1 MKHDNAT
8 TQTFR
13 RGDHVRLSGLRYG
26 TYDGEIGRVVGDLA
40 PVKGHPAYAV
50 DMGDVVVAALE
61 ADMSAAEPPK
71 DRQIPRWEA

>member
-13 RGDHVRLSGLRYG
+13 CGSYVRLSGLCYG

-40 PVKGHPAYAV
+40 PVKGKTAYAV
-50 DMGDVVVAALE
+50 NMGDVVLAALE
-61 ADMSAAEPPK
+61 ADMSAADPPK
-71 DRQIPRWEA
+71 GRQIPRWEA

>member
-8 TQTFR
+8 TPTFR
-13 RGDHVRLSGLRYG
+13 RGSYVRLSGLCYG

-50 DMGDVVVAALE
+50 NMGDVVIAALE

-71 DRQIPRWEA
+71 GRRIPSWEG

>member
-1 MKHDNAT
+1 MADNKST

-13 RGDHVRLSGLRYG
+13 RGSYVRLSGICYG

-40 PVKGHPAYAV
+40 PVKGKTAYAV
-50 DMGDVVVAALE
+50 NMGDVVIAALE

-71 DRQIPRWEA
+71 GRQIPRWEA

>member
-1 MKHDNAT
+1 MTENKST

-13 RGDHVRLSGLRYG
+13 RGTYVRLSGLCYG

-40 PVKGHPAYAV
+40 PVKGKSAYAV
-50 DMGDVVVAALE
+50 NMGDVVIAALE

-71 DRQIPRWEA
+71 GRQIPRWEA

>member
-13 RGDHVRLSGLRYG
+13 RGSYVRLSGLCYG

-40 PVKGHPAYAV
+40 PVKGKTAYAV
-50 DMGDVVVAALE
+50 NMGDVVIAALE

-71 DRQIPRWEA
+71 GRRIPRWEG